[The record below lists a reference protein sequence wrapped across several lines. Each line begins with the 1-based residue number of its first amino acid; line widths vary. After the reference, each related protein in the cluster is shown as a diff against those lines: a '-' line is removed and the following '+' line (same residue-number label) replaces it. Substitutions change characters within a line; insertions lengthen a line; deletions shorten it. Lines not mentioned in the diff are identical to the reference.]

1 MGKSNKSLELTP
13 EVAAGSGATIRVNGG
28 GCAWSAGQLNSLLHG
43 FTLAD
48 WVHDWRNVHEG
59 QDGRY

>member
-28 GCAWSAGQLNSLLHG
+28 GCAWSAGQLNSMLCPFGFRNMSVIMLLLIDKG
-43 FTLAD
+43 
-48 WVHDWRNVHEG
+48 G
-59 QDGRY
+59 I

>member
-28 GCAWSAGQLNSLLHG
+28 GCAWSAGRLNSMLSALEVAQ
-43 FTLAD
+43 FI
-48 WVHDWRNVHEG
+48 
-59 QDGRY
+59 Q